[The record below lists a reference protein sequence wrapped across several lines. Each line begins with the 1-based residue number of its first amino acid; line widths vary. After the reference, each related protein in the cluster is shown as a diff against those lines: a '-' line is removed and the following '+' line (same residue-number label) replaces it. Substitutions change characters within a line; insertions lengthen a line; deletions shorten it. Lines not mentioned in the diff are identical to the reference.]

1 MRKKLYMAL
10 LSTVILN
17 AQSVDDDMSG
27 FGDDEPISESNIT
40 STINEKKPFIK
51 GLTGEITQSLAYRV
65 DNKTPHDDIS
75 SFKSS
80 LFLDYEHKFDNGIR
94 FKINAKGYYDFNSYI
109 DSLEDEVEL
118 YDAFI
123 EGKISENFD
132 YKIGRQ
138 VVVWGRSDTIRVTD
152 VLNPLD
158 NRTPAMT
165 DIKDLRLPVN
175 MAKFDYFIGDWRVTP
190 IAILEQRF
198 TKNPPFGSDFNPS
211 ILKAPNDK
219 EYDDIT
225 YAMSITG
232 EFSGWDIS
240 FYGADIRNDAQTINH
255 DKIKMFGG
263 AINILKGSWLFKSE
277 IAYFD
282 GLKYSST
289 GDKEFERL
297 DILLGLEYNGITD
310 TTISYDIVKRSIS
323 DYDNRLLV
331 GFNPVQED
339 TYQHAFR
346 VTSEFLNASLKANY
360 LISLYGES
368 ADEGGF
374 QRLWGEYEIS
384 DGINA
389 SFGVVDYIGGS
400 PMFDMIEDN
409 DKIFMDITYSF

>member
-1 MRKKLYMAL
+1 MRGLISIL
-10 LSTVILN
+10 LSTLLLSASGVE
-17 AQSVDDDMSG
+17 DDMSG
-27 FGDDEPISESNIT
+27 FGDDEVVEDTNTS
-40 STINEKKPFIK
+40 STIEEKTPFIK
-51 GLTGEITQSLAYRV
+51 GLTGEFKQSLV
-65 DNKTPHDDIS
+65 SMIDNKTAHDDIT

-80 LFLDYEHKFDNGIR
+80 LFLDYEKKFENGIR
-94 FKINAKGYYDFNSYI
+94 FKINAKAYYDFNTYL

-123 EGKISENFD
+123 EGKISENLD

-152 VLNPLD
+152 VLNPID

-198 TKNPPFGSDFNPS
+198 SKNPPFGSDFNPS
-211 ILKAPNDK
+211 TTKPPTERD
-219 EYDDIT
+219 YDDIT

-240 FYGADIRNDAQTINH
+240 FYGADIRNDAQLINH
-255 DKIKMFGG
+255 DKIKMFGS

-282 GLKYSST
+282 GLKYLST
-289 GDKEFERL
+289 GDKEFKRL
-297 DILLGLEYNGITD
+297 DILLGFEYNGITD
-310 TTISYDIVKRSIS
+310 TTISYDIVNRSIS
-323 DYDNRLLV
+323 DYDNRLLL
-331 GFNPVQED
+331 GFNPIEED

-346 VTSEFLNASLKANY
+346 VSSEFLNASLKANY
-360 LISLYGES
+360 LISLYGKS
-368 ADEGGF
+368 ADKGGF

-389 SFGVVDYIGGS
+389 SFGIVDYIGGS
-400 PMFDMIEDN
+400 PMFDRIEDN
-409 DKIFMDITYSF
+409 DKVFVDISYSF

>member
-1 MRKKLYMAL
+1 MAL

-94 FKINAKGYYDFNSYI
+94 FKINGKAYYDFNTYI
-109 DSLEDEVEL
+109 DSLEDEIEL

-123 EGKISENFD
+123 EGKITENLD

-152 VLNPLD
+152 ILNPLD

-175 MAKFDYFIGDWRVTP
+175 MLKFDYFIGNWRITP

-211 ILKAPNDK
+211 ITKLPNDK
-219 EYDDIT
+219 EYNDIT

-240 FYGADIRNDAQTINH
+240 FYEAYIRNDAQLINH
-255 DKIKMFGG
+255 DKIKMFGS

-282 GLKYSST
+282 GLKYPST
-289 GDKEFERL
+289 GNKEFKRL
-297 DILLGLEYNGITD
+297 DILLGLEYNGIAD
-310 TTISYDIVKRSIS
+310 TTLSYDIVKRTIS
-323 DYDNRLLV
+323 DYDNRLLI
-331 GFNPVQED
+331 GLNPIQKD
-339 TYQHAFR
+339 IYQHAFR
-346 VTSEFLNASLKANY
+346 IKSEFLNASLKANY
-360 LISLYGES
+360 LISLYGQS
-368 ADEGGF
+368 ANKGGF
-374 QRLWGEYEIS
+374 QRLWGEYEIN
-384 DGINA
+384 DGLNL
-389 SFGVVDYIGGS
+389 SFGIVDYIGGS

>member
-1 MRKKLYMAL
+1 MIRIG
-10 LSTVILN
+10 LSTLLLTTLFLQG
-17 AQSVDDDMSG
+17 AVDDDMSG
-27 FGDDEPISESNIT
+27 FGDDEVVESNIT
-40 STINEKKPFIK
+40 TSEEESKPLIE
-51 GLTGEITQSLAYRV
+51 GLTGEITQGVVYRLN
-65 DNKTPHDDIS
+65 NKTTHDDIS

-109 DSLEDEVEL
+109 DALQDEVEV
-118 YDAFI
+118 YDAFV

-158 NRTPAMT
+158 NRTPAFT

-175 MAKFDYFIGDWRVTP
+175 MAKFDYFMGDWRVSAM
-190 IAILEQRF
+190 AILEQRF
-198 TKNPPFGSDFNPS
+198 SKNPPFGSDFNPS
-211 ILKAPNDK
+211 SIKAPADK
-219 EYDDIT
+219 DYDDIT
-225 YAMSITG
+225 YAMSVTG

-240 FYGADIRNDAQTINH
+240 FYGADIRNDAQKINH

-263 AINILKGSWLFKSE
+263 AINILQGSWLFKGE
-277 IAYFD
+277 LAYFD
-282 GLKYSST
+282 GLKYIST
-289 GDKEFERL
+289 ANKEFKRL

-310 TTISYDIVKRSIS
+310 TVLSYDIVKRTIS
-323 DYDNRLLV
+323 DYDNRLLLE
-331 GFNPVQED
+331 FNPLEED

-346 VTSEFLNASLKANY
+346 VTSEFFNASLKANY
-360 LISLYGES
+360 LISLYGKS
-368 ADEGGF
+368 GNKGGF

-400 PMFDMIEDN
+400 KMFDMIEDN
-409 DKIFMDITYSF
+409 DKVFVDISYSF